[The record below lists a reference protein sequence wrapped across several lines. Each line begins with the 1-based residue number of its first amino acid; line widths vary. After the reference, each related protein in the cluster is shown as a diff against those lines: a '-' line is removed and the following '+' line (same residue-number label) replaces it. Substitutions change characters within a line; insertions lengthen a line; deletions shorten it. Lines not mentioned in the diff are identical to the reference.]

1 MLEVVKAAEKR
12 VLERELSGAE
22 NKEYL
27 SMEGLPAFN
36 KVTAE
41 LLLGAGSAALKE
53 GRVATLQSLSGTGS
67 LRVGAAFIARFMKG
81 RTVYI
86 SNPTWGNH
94 YNIFGDEGVPAR
106 PWPQSRSLRAAGCSG
121 RIPWAAAAAS
131 VQHNVAPTALR
142 CDAPPSAAT
151 PALRSGRTTATSM
164 PRLWA
169 WTLPAWL
176 RTSRRGL
183 CQPATRN
190 PDPAVLSAD

>member
-1 MLEVVKAAEKR
+1 MPASLHTAHPSADSPHGGCCTTQVLEVVKAAEKR

-27 SMEGLPAFN
+27 SMDGLPAFN

-131 VQHNVAPTALR
+131 
-142 CDAPPSAAT
+142 
-151 PALRSGRTTATSM
+151 
-164 PRLWA
+164 
-169 WTLPAWL
+169 
-176 RTSRRGL
+176 RGL
-183 CQPATRN
+183 QRPHPCSTM
-190 PDPAVLSAD
+190 